1 MLVTC
6 LRHACNRH
14 GLLILEKQA
23 LEQRYAEEKHRSKSL
38 ETKLEQGSKVTLLT
52 YLVKVHNAYYIC

>member
-1 MLVTC
+1 MLAT
-6 LRHACNRH
+6 RH